1 MPISDKG
8 NAEAINNAVYPTAL
22 YISFFA
28 VISLFIVF
36 SPFSFKDIIQRI
48 QERQRLINEGVLCH
62 PIRVL

>member
-1 MPISDKG
+1 
-8 NAEAINNAVYPTAL
+8 VYPTAL

-48 QERQRLINEGVLCH
+48 QERQRLINESVLCH